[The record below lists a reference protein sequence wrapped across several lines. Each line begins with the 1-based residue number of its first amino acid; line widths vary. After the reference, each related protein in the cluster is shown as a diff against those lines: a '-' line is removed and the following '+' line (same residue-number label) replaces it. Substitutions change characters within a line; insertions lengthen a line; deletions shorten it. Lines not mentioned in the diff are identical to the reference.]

1 MTTAV
6 LLAHGS
12 PDARSGRAVRAAAV
26 AVAART
32 GGSVTAAFLDHDLPD
47 LRAAVAGTPDGAPMA
62 VLPLLLS
69 SAFHAR
75 VDVPVAVASLGRPVT
90 LLDPVGHPPGLLD
103 DLLVRADDLVV
114 VVSAG
119 TRADGERRAF
129 ETAVA
134 ASAARTGVP
143 AVAAYATGPGRRL
156 AEAVPRGATVVPWLL
171 APGRLLDDVRRAARA
186 HGCRT
191 LGRGLLREPVLLDA
205 LADRLGVSG
214 PVPVA

>member
-1 MTTAV
+1 V

-12 PDARSGRAVRAAAV
+12 PDPRSARAVRAAAV

-32 GGSVTAAFLDHDLPD
+32 GGPVTAAFLDHDAPD
-47 LRAAVAGTPDGAPMA
+47 LRAAVPGTLDDDQVV

-69 SAFHAR
+69 RAFHAR
-75 VDVPVAVASLGRPVT
+75 VDVPAAVASLSRPVT

-103 DLLVRADDLVV
+103 ALLLRAAGLVV

-119 TRADGERRAF
+119 TRADGERQAF

-143 AVAAYATGPGRRL
+143 AVAAYATGPGPRL
-156 AEAVPRGATVVPWLL
+156 AEAVPPGATVVPWLL

-186 HGCRT
+186 HDCRT

-214 PVPVA
+214 PVPVV